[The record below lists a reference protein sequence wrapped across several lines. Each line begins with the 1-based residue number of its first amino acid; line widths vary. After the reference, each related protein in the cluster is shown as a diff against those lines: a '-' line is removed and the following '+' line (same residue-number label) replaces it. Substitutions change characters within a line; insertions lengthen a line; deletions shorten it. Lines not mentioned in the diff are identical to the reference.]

1 MNKTVKAAEGGFT
14 VCLERQA
21 EAHGVIMDAS
31 QLAAANALQ
40 RLHDELLQPSPF
52 LRVSLLRLLI
62 RRRPVRGIYLWGAV
76 GRGKSFVMDAFF
88 ACVPLECK
96 QRVHFHHF
104 MQEIHARLA
113 ALKGQTDPLSR
124 VAREIARHVRLLC
137 LDEFH
142 ITDIT
147 DAMLMRGLLQGL
159 LDQGVAMVVTSNAEP
174 DALYRNGLQR
184 GQFLPT
190 IALIKARMEVL
201 QLDGGADYRLRALE
215 QAGVYHAPLDE
226 KAGQALEEIFRG
238 LAGDRTGDSASLQV
252 EGRNIT
258 VLRRA
263 MGVVW
268 FDFSE
273 LCAGPRSKADYIE
286 LARRFHTILLS
297 GVPRFDQH
305 SLAQARRF
313 LWLVDEF
320 YDRRVKLILS
330 AEVPLNLLG
339 RASLFDGEFERAL
352 SRLAEMQ
359 SHAYLA
365 QPHQP

>member
-1 MNKTVKAAEGGFT
+1 MKASSGGGFT
-14 VCLERQA
+14 ACLEQQA
-21 EAHGVIMDAS
+21 EARGVTLDAS
-31 QLAAANALQ
+31 QLAAANELQ
-40 RLHDELLQPSPF
+40 RLHDALLQPSPF
-52 LRVSLLRLLI
+52 LRLGLLRQVI
-62 RRRPVRGIYLWGAV
+62 RRRAVRGVYLWGAV
-76 GRGKSFVMDAFF
+76 GRGKSLLMDAFL
-88 ACVPLECK
+88 ACVPLEGK

-113 ALKGQTDPLSR
+113 ALKGQPDPLPR

-159 LDQGVAMVVTSNAEP
+159 LDQGVAMVMTANAEP

-184 GQFLPT
+184 GQFLPA
-190 IALIKARMEVL
+190 IALIKARMEVVH
-201 QLDGGADYRLRALE
+201 LDGGADYRLRTLQ

-238 LAGDRTGDSASLQV
+238 LAGERAGQSVGLQV
-252 EGRNIT
+252 EGRCIKS
-258 VLRRA
+258 LRQA
-263 MGVVW
+263 AGVAW

-330 AEVPLNLLG
+330 AEAPLSLLG
-339 RASLFDGEFERAL
+339 RESLFDGEFERAL

-365 QPHQP
+365 LAHQP

>member
-1 MNKTVKAAEGGFT
+1 MKASSGGGFT
-14 VCLERQA
+14 ACLEQQA
-21 EAHGVIMDAS
+21 EARGVILDAS
-31 QLAAANALQ
+31 QLAAANELQ
-40 RLHDELLQPSPF
+40 RLHDELIQPAPF
-52 LRVSLLRLLI
+52 LYLGLLRHVI
-62 RRRPVRGIYLWGAV
+62 KRRAVRGVYLWGAV
-76 GRGKSFVMDAFF
+76 GRGKSFLMDAFL
-88 ACVPLECK
+88 ACVPLEGK

-113 ALKGQTDPLSR
+113 ALKGQPDPLSR

-159 LDQGVAMVVTSNAEP
+159 LDQGVAMVMTSNAEP

-184 GQFLPT
+184 GQFLPG
-190 IALIKARMEVL
+190 IALIKARMEVVR
-201 QLDGGADYRLRALE
+201 LDGGGDYRLRTLE

-238 LAGDRTGDSASLQV
+238 LAGERAGQSVGLQV
-252 EGRNIT
+252 EGRSIKS
-258 VLRRA
+258 LHQA
-263 MGVVW
+263 AGVAW

-330 AEVPLNLLG
+330 AEVPLSLLG

-365 QPHQP
+365 LAHQP